1 MSYKE
6 NDNSQHDD
14 DYEQENSEGISTEQ
28 QQQYLETSTTASVP
42 HTRSCTEGYTF
53 CFTLWNQT
61 SNGTRLVKQGK
72 KVDLNISPR
81 FSWLMTI

>member
-14 DYEQENSEGISTEQ
+14 DYEQESSEGISVEQ
-28 QQQYLETSTTASVP
+28 QQQYLEAGALPTEP
-42 HTRSCTEGYTF
+42 HKRTCTEGYTF

-61 SNGTRLVKQGK
+61 SNGTRFVKQGK
-72 KVDLNISPR
+72 L
-81 FSWLMTI
+81 